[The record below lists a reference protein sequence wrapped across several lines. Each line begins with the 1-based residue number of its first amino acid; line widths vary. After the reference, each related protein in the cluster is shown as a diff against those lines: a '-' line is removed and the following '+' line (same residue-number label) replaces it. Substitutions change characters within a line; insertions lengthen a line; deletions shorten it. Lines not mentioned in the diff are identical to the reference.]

1 MANSPTKRRRS
12 RRKIQPERKTI
23 RDCQDYQIIHNSLLP
38 NGISFM
44 VEVRKVLKTREC
56 SLPLLL
62 FHSYWN
68 CNYLLILGMNS
79 DKQCVII
86 RKMEG
91 LNLQQSKRDYELQIR
106 RIQWIKHKR
115 VGNQLLESVRT
126 PLSLRPFSMTCTST
140 RNFYNLFKKQRP
152 EINPTY
158 NSK

>member
-38 NGISFM
+38 NGISFT
-44 VEVRKVLKTREC
+44 VKVRKVLKTREC

-68 CNYLLILGMNS
+68 INYLLILWTLVNS
-79 DKQCVII
+79 VLII

-126 PLSLRPFSMTCTST
+126 PLSLRPFSITCTST